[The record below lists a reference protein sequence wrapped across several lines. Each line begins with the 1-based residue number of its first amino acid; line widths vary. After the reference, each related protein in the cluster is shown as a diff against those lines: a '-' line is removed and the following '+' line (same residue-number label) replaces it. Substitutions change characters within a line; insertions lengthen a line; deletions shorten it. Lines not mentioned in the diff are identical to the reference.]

1 MPKNSLTASFLF
13 VIWKTFY
20 TEDFYLCFVLFL
32 YLSTY
37 CSHILCAAKL
47 WIKKQSDVNTQF

>member
-20 TEDFYLCFVLFL
+20 TEGFLFMFRIVS
-32 YLSTY
+32 LSLNLLL
-37 CSHILCAAKL
+37 SHFACG
-47 WIKKQSDVNTQF
+47 